1 MQAILALTD
10 LFLPSGDG
18 FALLT
23 SAKDAAGAAAEL
35 LSHGLKAIVHKQGA
49 TGVNYID
56 ASGAQFVPSFKVQE
70 VDPTGA
76 GDCFGGAFTALWL
89 RGEDIHRALT
99 IAAAA
104 GALAVTRRGPM
115 EGASSMEA
123 LLAFAASRKAG
134 LMQHPLLALA
144 PAFAPVAKSASPRS
158 APSGRDRG
166 NSAAWS

>member
-1 MQAILALTD
+1 M
-10 LFLPSGDG
+10 
-18 FALLT
+18 
-23 SAKDAAGAAAEL
+23 
-35 LSHGLKAIVHKQGA
+35 
-49 TGVNYID
+49 NYID

-89 RGEDIHRALT
+89 QGEDIHRALT

-123 LLAFAASRKAG
+123 LLAFAASQGR
-134 LMQHPLLALA
+134 
-144 PAFAPVAKSASPRS
+144 PV
-158 APSGRDRG
+158 
-166 NSAAWS
+166 